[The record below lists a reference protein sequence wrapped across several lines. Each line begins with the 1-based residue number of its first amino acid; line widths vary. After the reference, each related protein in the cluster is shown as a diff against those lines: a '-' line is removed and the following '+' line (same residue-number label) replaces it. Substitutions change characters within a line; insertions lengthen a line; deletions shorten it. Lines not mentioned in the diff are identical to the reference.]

1 MRVLVI
7 GGAGYIGSHAVRK
20 LIEEGNDVVVL
31 DSLYTGHRKAVDKR
45 AKFYQGDI
53 EDTNLVS
60 KILRDE
66 NIDAVMHF
74 AAYSLVGESVKKPL
88 KYYDNNVSGM
98 ISLLQAMEDAKVK
111 YLVFSSSAA
120 TYCIPEKL
128 PITEDTPLNPIN
140 PYGETKMMMEKIMH
154 WADKANGIKSIAL
167 RYFNVAGASSDGSIG
182 EDHGPETHLIPNI
195 LKSAIAG
202 DGNFT
207 IFGDDYNTKDGTN
220 VRDYVQV
227 EDLIDAHILALKH
240 VMDTNKSD
248 VFNLGT
254 AQGYSNLEIL
264 EAAKKVT
271 GIDIPYTIGARRGGD
286 PDSLVADSSKA
297 RKVLGWKP
305 KHEDVDDV
313 IATAW
318 NWHKSHPK
326 GYEDK

>member
-1 MRVLVI
+1 MKTLLI
-7 GGAGYIGSHAVRK
+7 TGGAGFIGSHFCKIAK
-20 LIEEGNDVVVL
+20 QNGYNPVVFDNL
-31 DSLYTGHRKAVDKR
+31 STGHKEFVKWGDFVEGDLHDYNLLVETFKKYKPLAV
-45 AKFYQGDI
+45 I
-53 EDTNLVS
+53 
-60 KILRDE
+60 
-66 NIDAVMHF
+66 HF
-74 AAYSLVGESVKKPL
+74 AASIEVGESVENPY

-120 TYCIPEKL
+120 TYGIPEKL

-254 AQGYSNLEIL
+254 AQGYSNFEIL